1 MNMLR
6 KLAAIALLLL
16 TASFADAAIV
26 KHWNAGGTATNLNW
40 SLGVNWDDGL
50 APIAISQ
57 VYFENASAPTGP
69 TNVVGAV
76 NNIVNANTTVNKLN
90 YNAFWLYNAD
100 PGLGAP
106 PILQS
111 NAVYTTLIPANVT
124 LVVSNTTANTPVFTV
139 GDVPD
144 GATYY
149 NSGSAHH
156 YTTITGPGAMNIVAK
171 TGFMSIGSIADNAP
185 TLDMTGLSTFTAD
198 VGMVRMAAL
207 NELFDPSGNGF
218 SYSAAW
224 FMTPTNNITARGWS
238 GGSGPG
244 ILLAVNRAANVPLNS
259 VAGVS
264 GPVMFLGVSN
274 TFNTVGFTV
283 GGAGARNSKVLWTN
297 SNPNNIFKL
306 RGTNGTSP
314 VPILSVGDLSADVT
328 NYSPTWRVIQSPDT
342 ANGQQMDL
350 TRGTVDITADA
361 IYLGRSGQPTAAC
374 GTAANGQSAY
384 EMSGKM
390 WLGNGTV
397 TATNLY
403 FGHKFYGG
411 PTIPQ
416 TNQSFGDGY
425 LYLLGTKFTVYNN
438 VYWLDRTNSGS
449 GSAYLLSSNDAVLS
463 VGGNLLQGQGTGGSG
478 STILAINNGVSYWGG
493 MYPTNQPLTLVAS
506 NGGQIFIS
514 NSVPGY
520 ANNQITLVGLSSR
533 ITVNGNLTLGQITGE
548 GIVTNVNNIGT
559 ITVSNKNNAVNCGTL
574 FNSRASLFLGGN
586 VNLANV
592 TNLTFDLSPSTT
604 VGSGIND
611 YIKVPGNVTFPSGT
625 PMTLAFNYTNGLVE
639 GNYVLMDWGS
649 TNGLQPTN
657 LYPII
662 TRANIYVT
670 NDPTVKQ
677 LQLVVTNLAN
687 ALTLYWHGVG
697 TNANGVNWTIGV
709 NTLTNGSP
717 APYYW
722 SNINVGADVFKQFD
736 AAVFDE
742 TVWATNNFKATQDI
756 LVGSGGL
763 TFNNTNFAVT
773 NISGNKIYGQGG
785 ITKNGP
791 GWLVLNNAN
800 DLIGPV
806 QLNGGVTFIG
816 QANALGT
823 LPQYTGTVT
832 ITNNAALSFSA
843 ATAIGANSGS
853 ASVPPVT
860 SVARNYIL
868 SGTGN
873 NNSGAIFYTNVTSS
887 TYTINNSGITLGDDT
902 LIRANPNV
910 TVTASK
916 NSALL
921 FQGIANVGLGYLYP
935 SNNYGVNPAVL
946 DLKGKT
952 LNISNTANYLVQSG
966 STIQQTGAVAIA
978 GMKIT
983 GNGTINVNAGT
994 LWLGSG
1000 NGADFIDNG
1009 TIVLSNN
1016 TILRLSG
1023 FTKGQGATG
1032 YVNSAI
1038 SVISNAMIMQSDK
1051 QAVTSPNDYHIPF
1064 GGLVQI
1070 GNNGTLIVSNYV
1082 PTGVDSVNTPGDEA
1096 ISFNGQIS
1104 GSGATLIKGGLGTL
1118 TLTANEAYTGGTYI
1132 NDGVLFVGNNM
1143 SFASSN
1149 LVFGAVNST
1158 NNYLDTT
1165 ASSGGLVVKQ
1175 TFVPPSRI
1183 NGKLTLDNN
1192 GVMGNGALTVAING
1206 SLMVTNGGQI
1216 TPGTTYD
1223 TGTIIVTNDLIL
1235 AGDGS
1240 NTNFFMNIGPS
1251 TNKSDQIYVK
1261 GNLILSNNVHNIFN
1275 IDTLGG
1281 FAPNG
1286 TNILIQYS
1294 GKLLGGGGL
1303 GNITNINPTSRFYVH
1318 FLDPAT
1324 TTNLDGSGYLAVVL
1338 TTPPAN
1344 LTWMGWD
1351 NLNGNTNWNVK
1362 GASNWSNGGLMDQF
1376 FNGDRVTFDDQGL
1389 TKLVYMTNNVGPDTM
1404 LFTNTTGNP
1413 YTLAGPGYL
1422 LGGSLTNNGLG
1433 GVFISNSA
1441 PINYLVGLGLYN
1453 GASSTTTFQQ
1463 PTNSQFTGDL
1473 VGPGAV
1479 VMAGANTLTI
1489 NAQDP
1494 DTFTGNFNVNSGI
1507 VRPAITSV
1515 TNAFGNVNGLPH
1527 VNVNGGV
1534 FDLNGSVGDK
1544 EKVFVQGAG
1553 PVISTAIYTNIFYWT
1568 SNDFN
1573 QTAYYYATNT
1583 YVVTNQLGAVDN
1595 RGLAQTRAFTYVSL
1609 TGDAVFGA
1617 SNADWY
1623 VTSIDP
1629 NGLAA
1634 GTFQGNSHNLTKIGY
1649 SNLWIEVGS
1658 DLGVSNIVV
1667 APNSGKLIFG
1677 NPSAAI
1683 NTTLGPTNGTITVC
1697 SNSMIGFADGINAN
1711 TKPMIVQGGGS
1722 IYASGYS
1729 NSYAGNITISNGIKW
1744 NTSGGSFYLGNN
1756 VTQYGTPGPNTAI
1769 VDTNCVIY
1777 GEPNAQ
1783 LTLSGNISGPGKLTV
1798 DAVGSIVGNY
1808 GTESTVTLS
1817 GTNSYTGG
1825 TLIQEGTLVI
1835 TKNDAFVQNTN
1846 IVLYGH
1852 VTANVSGWPR
1862 LNVVGNISTPANVGA
1877 QMYVDSDGTYAL
1889 KSGYIASYGNWG
1901 ACEIGG
1907 DGATWNGSI
1916 TIQGSPTNTTSSS
1929 LKSVVSFRTGT
1940 NGFTV
1945 NGPINGAAFYGTTA
1959 PGKTYV
1965 YNGITNGGNGGLML
1979 NGISANPTNGAGP
1992 AITFNGPLFINGSV
2006 QAVDWFAD
2014 PLMTK
2019 VVLATNGNN
2028 WDYLI
2033 WQRGMMVFGANNA
2046 LPVAPILFGHGFPG
2060 GDHRT
2065 IFDLNGHNQSVN
2077 WVQGQVGDEACWF
2090 GNGNNATSDATLT
2103 YVGYSTNVTGG
2114 GTMVQTNLWNY
2125 FIVDS
2130 LFTNA
2135 VPWKTKVSVT
2145 GGYLQLSA
2153 PDAGWTSPDNTNGA
2167 YLSGNVYYSMIPYTG
2182 ATTVSGG
2189 TLDVAENLQSASITV
2204 TGTGI
2209 LRGLGSSVGP
2219 VNVSSGGTLE
2229 PGSGMGWVPIVAY
2242 PGLSNYISTN
2252 TIGTFTVSNNVTI
2265 AATGNGMFNVDNA
2278 YGMNDQLVV
2287 TNGGTLTYGG
2297 ILTVNNVSY
2306 DPVFYAFQNNQAIPL
2321 FSAGTYAGTV
2331 PTVLPAAPAPGLVW
2345 NTSTLMTDGN
2355 LRVSQ
2360 VTTNIA
2366 PTIARTVSGSGSTGT
2381 MTMSWPQNYGG
2392 YRLQVQTNLLSV
2404 GLKTNAWVDWPNSTN
2419 VLSITVPTTNNPTVF
2434 FRLVYP

>member
-1 MNMLR
+1 
-6 KLAAIALLLL
+6 
-16 TASFADAAIV
+16 
-26 KHWNAGGTATNLNW
+26 
-40 SLGVNWDDGL
+40 
-50 APIAISQ
+50 
-57 VYFENASAPTGP
+57 
-69 TNVVGAV
+69 
-76 NNIVNANTTVNKLN
+76 VNANTTVNKLN
-90 YNAFWLYNAD
+90 YNAFWIYYD

-106 PILQS
+106 PVYQS
-111 NAVYTTLIPANVT
+111 NAVYTTLIPSGVT

-144 GATYY
+144 GGTYY
-149 NSGSAHH
+149 NSQGAHH

-171 TGFMSIGSIADNAP
+171 TGFMSIGSIAYTAP
-185 TLDMTGLSTFTAD
+185 TLDMTALSSFTAD
-198 VGMVRMAAL
+198 LGMVRMAAL
-207 NELFDPSGNGF
+207 NEFYDPGNGF
-218 SYSAAW
+218 AYSAVWA
-224 FMTPTNNITARGWS
+224 MAPTNNITARGWS

-244 ILLAVNRAANVPLNS
+244 ILLAVDRTVDASPSGAL
-259 VAGVS
+259 GIS
-264 GPVMFLGVSN
+264 GPVMLLGTSN

-283 GGAGARNSKVLWTN
+283 GGPGSYGSKVAWTN

-314 VPILSVGDLSADVT
+314 VPILSLGDLSADVT
-328 NYSPTWRVIQSPDT
+328 SYSPTWRVLQGPNSQG
-342 ANGQQMDL
+342 NQMDL
-350 TRGTVDITADA
+350 TLGTADIAADA

-374 GTAANGQSAY
+374 GSAAAGNAAY
-384 EMSGKM
+384 DIVGRL
-390 WLGNGTV
+390 WIGNGTV

-416 TNQSFGDGY
+416 TNQSFGDGS
-425 LYLLGTKFTVYNN
+425 LFLRGTLFTVYNN
-438 VYWLDRTNSGS
+438 VYWLDRTNSAGGVGQILVSNNAVMGVRGS
-449 GSAYLLSSNDAVLS
+449 
-463 VGGNLLQGQGTGGSG
+463 LLQGQGNGSG
-478 STILAINNGVSYWGG
+478 GISGGNNIAVLNNGVAYFGA
-493 MYPTNQPLTLVAS
+493 MYLTNQPMSLVAS

-520 ANNQITLVGLSSR
+520 ANNQIGMVGLSSR
-533 ITVNGNLTLGQITGE
+533 VTVNGDLTLGQISGE
-548 GIVTNVNNIGT
+548 GVVTNVNNTGT
-559 ITVSNKNNAVNCGTL
+559 ITVSNLNNAVNPGTIL
-574 FNSRASLFLGGN
+574 NSRASLFLGGN
-586 VNLANV
+586 LNLANV
-592 TNLTFDLSPSTT
+592 TNLTFDLNPDITA
-604 VGSGIND
+604 GSGIND
-611 YIKVPGNVTFPSGT
+611 YIKVPGNVTFRSGT
-625 PMTLAFNYTNGLVE
+625 PMTLTFNYTNGLVN
-639 GNYVLMDWGS
+639 GNYVLMDFAGS
-649 TNGLQPTN
+649 SGLQPTN
-657 LYPII
+657 LLPII

-670 NDPTVKQ
+670 NDPTAKQ
-677 LQLVVTNLAN
+677 LQLVVQNLGN
-687 ALTLYWHGVG
+687 ALTLYWRGVA
-697 TNANGVNWTIGV
+697 TNANGINWTIGANPV
-709 NTLTNGSP
+709 IAGSP
-717 APYYW
+717 AFWTNPADL
-722 SNINVGADVFKQFD
+722 STNVLKQFD
-736 AAVFDE
+736 AVVVDE
-742 TVWATNNFKATQDI
+742 QVWATNIFKATQDI
-756 LVGSGGL
+756 LLGAGGL
-763 TFNNTNFAVT
+763 TVNNTNIAVT
-773 NISGNKIYGQGG
+773 NVSGNKIYGQGG

-791 GWLVLNNAN
+791 GALYLNNAN
-800 DLIGPV
+800 DLGGPI
-806 QLNGGVTFIG
+806 QMNGGLTFIG
-816 QANALGT
+816 QANAFGT
-823 LPQYTGTVT
+823 LPQYAGTAT
-832 ITNNAALSFSA
+832 ITNGAAMTFGSA
-843 ATAIGANSGS
+843 TTIGANSGS
-853 ASVPPVT
+853 ASTPPAT
-860 SVARNYIL
+860 SVARKYIL
-868 SGTGN
+868 SGTGT
-873 NNSGAIFYTNVTSS
+873 NNSGAIFFTNISTS
-887 TYTINNSGITLGDDT
+887 TYTVNNSGITLADDT
-902 LIRANPNV
+902 LLAATNGLAPAAN
-910 TVTASK
+910 TK
-916 NSALL
+916 NSALS
-921 FQGIANVGLGYLYP
+921 FQGIANVGLYFLYP
-935 SNNYGVNPAVL
+935 SNNYGANPAVL
-946 DLKGKT
+946 DLNGKM
-952 LNISNTANYLVQSG
+952 LNIKNTASQLTQSG
-966 STIQQTGAVAIA
+966 TTLAQTGAVSFA
-978 GMKIT
+978 GMKII

-994 LWLGSG
+994 LWLGAG
-1000 NGADFIDNG
+1000 TGADFIDNG
-1009 TIVLSNN
+1009 TMVLSNN

-1023 FTKGQGATG
+1023 FTFGQGATG

-1038 SVISNAMIMQSDK
+1038 SVISNAMIMQSDS
-1051 QAVTSPNDYHIPF
+1051 QSTTLPTYYTIPF
-1064 GGLVQI
+1064 GGSIPI
-1070 GNNGTLIVSNYV
+1070 GNNGTLTISNYV
-1082 PTGVDSVNTPGDEA
+1082 PTAASTANPA
-1096 ISFNGQIS
+1096 LSSMALNGQIS
-1104 GSGATLIKGGLGTL
+1104 GSGATLVKGGLGTL
-1118 TLTANEAYTGGTYI
+1118 TLTANETYTGGTYI
-1132 NDGVLFVGNNM
+1132 NDGPLFVANNM
-1143 SFASSN
+1143 SFASTN
-1149 LVFGAVNST
+1149 LVFGAFNTT
-1158 NNYLDTT
+1158 NNYLVTT
-1165 ASSGGLVVKQ
+1165 GSSGGLVVKQ
-1175 TFVPPSRI
+1175 TFVPPSYI
-1183 NGKLTLDNN
+1183 NGKLTITNN
-1192 GVMGNGALTVAING
+1192 GVMGNGALSVAING
-1206 SLMVTNGGQI
+1206 SLTVTNGGQI
-1216 TPGTTYD
+1216 TPGSTYD
-1223 TGTIIVTNDLIL
+1223 TGMIVVTNDLVL
-1235 AGDGS
+1235 GGDGS

-1261 GNLILSNNVHNIFN
+1261 GNLILPSTSLNIFN
-1275 IDTLGG
+1275 VDTLGG
-1281 FAPNG
+1281 FSPNG
-1286 TNILIQYS
+1286 TNILIQYNGS
-1294 GKLLGGGGL
+1294 LIGGGNL
-1303 GNITNINPTSRFYVH
+1303 ANITNINPNSRFYVH
-1318 FLDPAT
+1318 FVDPTT
-1324 TTNLDGSGYLAVVL
+1324 TTNVGGGGYLAVYL
-1338 TTPPAN
+1338 ATNPAS
-1344 LTWMGWD
+1344 LTWKGWD
-1351 NLNGNTNWNVK
+1351 ATHGMTNWDVK
-1362 GASNWSNGGLMDQF
+1362 FSTNWSNTNGGNPDF
-1376 FNGDRVTFDDQGL
+1376 FYNGDRVTFDDTAL
-1389 TKLVYMTNNVGPDTM
+1389 TNLVYMANTVGPDTM
-1404 LFTNTTGNP
+1404 LFTNNTTK
-1413 YTLAGPGYL
+1413 YTFAGPGFIL
-1422 LGGSLTNNGLG
+1422 AGSLTNNGLG
-1433 GVFISNSA
+1433 GVVISNSA
-1441 PINYLVGLGLYN
+1441 AINYWVGLGLYN
-1453 GASSTTTFQQ
+1453 GSSSTTTFQQ
-1463 PTNSQFTGDL
+1463 PTNSQMTGDL
-1473 VGPGAV
+1473 VGPGTVA
-1479 VMAGANTLTI
+1479 MAGANTLTI

-1507 VRPAITSV
+1507 VRPATTSV

-1527 VNVNGGV
+1527 INVNGGV

-1544 EKVFVQGAG
+1544 EKLFVQGAG

-1573 QTAYYYATNT
+1573 QTAYYYATNS

-1629 NGLAA
+1629 SGLAA

-1677 NPSAAI
+1677 NPSTAI

-1711 TKPMIVQGGGS
+1711 AKPMIVQSGGS

-1729 NSYAGNITISNGIKW
+1729 NSYAGNIIINNGIKW

-1798 DAVGSIVGNY
+1798 DAVGSLVASY

-1825 TLIQEGTLVI
+1825 TLIQEGTLAI

-1862 LNVVGNISTPANVGA
+1862 LNVIGNISTPANVGA
-1877 QMYVDSDGTYAL
+1877 VLYVDSDGTYAV

-1907 DGATWNGSI
+1907 DGATWNGPI

-1929 LKSVVSFRTGT
+1929 YKSVVSFRTGT

-1945 NGPINGAAFYGTTA
+1945 NGAISGVAFYGTSA
-1959 PGKTYV
+1959 RGKTYV
-1965 YNGITNGGNGGLML
+1965 VNGNTNGGNGGLDL
-1979 NGISANPTNGAGP
+1979 LGTSANPTNGAGP

-2006 QAVDWFAD
+2006 LALDWFAD
-2014 PLMTK
+2014 PTMTK
-2019 VVLATNGNN
+2019 VIFATNGNN
-2028 WDYLI
+2028 WDTLI
-2033 WQRGMMVFGANNA
+2033 WQRGLMQFNANNA
-2046 LPVAPILFGHGFPG
+2046 LPVAPIQFGSGFPG
-2060 GDHRT
+2060 ADHRT

-2077 WVQGQVGDEACWF
+2077 YVLGAVGDEACWF
-2090 GNGNNATSDATLT
+2090 GNGNNATSDAVLT

-2114 GTMVQTNLWNY
+2114 GTMVQTNIWNY

-2135 VPWKTKVSVT
+2135 VPWKTLVNVT

-2153 PDAGWTSPDNTNGA
+2153 PDAGWTDPNNLFIYASGA
-2167 YLSGNVYYSMIPYTG
+2167 PAFSMIPYTG
-2182 ATTVSGG
+2182 PTTVSGG

-2219 VNVSSGGTLE
+2219 VNVNSGGTLE
-2229 PGSGMGWVPIVAY
+2229 PGSGMGWVPIDPVTY

-2252 TIGTFTVSNNVTI
+2252 TIGTFTVSNNVNF
-2265 AATGNGMFNVDNA
+2265 ASTGNGMFNVDNA
-2278 YGMNDQLVV
+2278 YGVNDQLVV

-2297 ILTVNNVSY
+2297 TLTVNNVSY

-2321 FSAGTYAGTV
+2321 FSATNQTGTV

-2360 VTTNIA
+2360 VTTNVR